1 MHELAQELS
10 GCLSAVEVERAD
22 KPSLLRGFRYAF
34 AFSFLIWAGVTV
46 VMMAGCAQRSTEA
59 SSQFTAVGNAAGTLR
74 KHCGDIPLPP
84 ARFDHVPT
92 MPTFV
97 SYVPFG
103 QIGTLCRIHGVHG
116 PAMFVASGSSGA
128 AFLSQVTDGGFEIKA
143 CSWISGGKFGH
154 VVLPRAD
161 SVTSEWSACAL
172 RHEYA
177 HINGWPASH
186 PDGHYEDDWL

>member
-1 MHELAQELS
+1 MTEVAHD
-10 GCLSAVEVERAD
+10 LSACLLASNQAREVKSGA
-22 KPSLLRGFRYAF
+22 LRGFRYALALSF
-34 AFSFLIWAGVTV
+34 AVWAGIAVLA
-46 VMMAGCAQRSTEA
+46 MAGCAGTTTQGPL
-59 SSQFTAVGNAAGTLR
+59 SQTVADRAAGSSH

-84 ARFDHVPT
+84 VRFDHAPT
-92 MPTFV
+92 LPTFV
-97 SYVPFG
+97 SYLPFG
-103 QIGTLCRIHGVHG
+103 QIGVVCRAHGVYG
-116 PAMFVASGSSGA
+116 PAAFVASGSSGA

-143 CSWISGGKFGH
+143 CSWITGGKFGH